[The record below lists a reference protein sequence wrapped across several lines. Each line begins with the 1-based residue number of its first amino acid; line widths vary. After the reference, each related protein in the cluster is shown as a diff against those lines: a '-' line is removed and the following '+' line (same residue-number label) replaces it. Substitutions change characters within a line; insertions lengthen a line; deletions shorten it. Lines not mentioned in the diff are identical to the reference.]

1 MIVSD
6 LLTGTDP
13 TASWILAITT
23 LVVVSAVVWLL
34 LHLVAAT
41 AAGIKSGVAEVW
53 AGGQRVANNT
63 IHIAKAYQI
72 PDGVEAILGHA
83 GKIAASTE
91 AIKAHAASC
100 PGCPACFLGEK

>member
-1 MIVSD
+1 MVSD

-13 TASWILAITT
+13 TASWIMAIVT

-41 AAGIKSGVAEVW
+41 ATGIKSGVADVW
-53 AGGQRVANNT
+53 AGGQRIANNT
-63 IHIAKAYQI
+63 IHIAKGYEIA
-72 PDGVEAILGHA
+72 DGVEAILGHA
-83 GKIAASTE
+83 GRIAASAE

-100 PGCPACFLGEK
+100 PGCPDCFLGKK

>member
-1 MIVSD
+1 MVSD

-13 TASWILAITT
+13 TASWILAIAT

-34 LHLVAAT
+34 LHLIAAT

-53 AGGQRVANNT
+53 ASGQRVANNT
-63 IHIAKAYQI
+63 IHIAKAYEI
-72 PDGVEAILGHA
+72 ADGVEAILGHA

-100 PGCPACFLGEK
+100 PGCPACFLGKK